1 MTRQALDDAPV
12 RYVGETDYL
21 DVTVQ
26 VLFTQTEFGVV
37 FAVRENERDTWS
49 PPIHLEEVP
58 Q

>member
-1 MTRQALDDAPV
+1 MRAALDGAPI

-37 FAVRENERDTWS
+37 FAVRENAADTWS
-49 PPIHLEEVP
+49 PPVPLTEVK
-58 Q
+58 